1 MQLHVF
7 PESVF
12 DASLHTAILIGLIV
26 TWATTELL
34 GWAFAGFV
42 VAGYASVL
50 ALVAPTV
57 LGVVLIEAILTWG
70 FAWGLT
76 EGLPA
81 AGAYARVFGRERFLL
96 YVLVSLPVRLLVTGV
111 AMPRFEMEILGAG
124 ATDQALGLGWF
135 SVGTVLVPLMAN
147 TFHKT
152 GLVRGLGHLAL
163 QAGLTWVVLAGV
175 LQPFTNFGV
184 GTFAR
189 TLDAVATEPGASG
202 RSVLLLVT
210 TLFIAARANLRFGWD
225 FGGILV
231 PALLAMQLVT
241 PVAILVTLLEVA
253 TVYALYSAVMSLPG
267 LRSLDLEG
275 PRRLVSIF
283 TVTWAWKM
291 GMAWTVSAL
300 DLGWPVESMY
310 GAGYLLTSL
319 IVTRCLKVRS
329 VVKTLVPLLATSVM
343 GGVASVPI
351 AFALGRMPSMTQP
364 EAPALGLP
372 DAIEDALPF
381 LALEVAHR
389 PSIEDPGTRGSMR
402 LPNGATVHRHDQSA
416 CAVEGPHGYGASAG
430 ELFVLRCGGDGPW
443 LWVAAPAGEPDAAW
457 LAGHLATRF
466 PVAGVILS
474 AVDPTRHPTRSS
486 RAAAVRAASE
496 RSALFVAGDQPLW
509 RIEADGR
516 PGIVFE
522 PTDALVA
529 GTLLTDLGLPGVTL
543 MPVASDA
550 AAATLDARRK
560 GDGVLH
566 LDRSFVQ
573 RLRTA
578 PLPEV
583 QDERALDLLL
593 PATTRALGLPKDTPA
608 PPWLYELAD
617 RAGLEVVSELRDGR
631 ATWSIVRRAP
641 HGAEV
646 ERWVFRPSGAPW
658 TVMTA
663 DTVTFPGMRTVADW
677 IGATLDA
684 RVTWIGTPR
693 EPLPPTDVETVRQER
708 PRLARMARALLA
720 PQPGE
725 PPASRDLL
733 VLEASR
739 LDGGPVI
746 VSSGDEGT
754 PEITDAAWATVSR
767 ALAPWPGATRVPAG
781 APEAAWHPTMTTAI
795 SYQRALRPEGA
806 AVLWFPRSTLREV
819 QGAPERETWIA
830 WWTERKVEVLA
841 SPVAY
846 DTTLLDRAG
855 PPCDWA
861 EPWIAPPTEAGW
873 LRVRETGAVRV
884 YTDAL
889 RVLPRVEGC
898 PAPASSAAPTP
909 GGAP

>member
-1 MQLHVF
+1 MQLHLF

-12 DASLHTAILIGLIV
+12 DASLHTAILVGLLV

-42 VAGYASVL
+42 VAGYAAVL

-57 LGVVLIEAILTWG
+57 LGVVLIEAVLTWG

-81 AGAYARVFGRERFLL
+81 LGAYARVFGRERFLL

-111 AMPRFEMEILGAG
+111 AMPRFEAELIGAG
-124 ATDQALGLGWF
+124 AAPHALGLGWF

-163 QAGLTWVVLAGV
+163 QTGITWSFLAFVLSP
-175 LQPFTNFGV
+175 LTNFGV

-210 TLFIAARANLRFGWD
+210 TLFVAARANLRFGWD

-241 PVAILVTLLEVA
+241 PVAIVVTLLEVA
-253 TVYALYSAVMSLPG
+253 TVYALYGAVMALPG
-267 LRSLDLEG
+267 FRSLDLEG

-319 IVTRCLKVRS
+319 IVTRCLKARS
-329 VVKTLVPLLATSVM
+329 VVKTLVPLLSTAVA
-343 GGVASVPI
+343 GGLASVPM

-372 DAIEDALPF
+372 DALEDALPF

-389 PSIEDPGTRGSMR
+389 PSIEDPGARGSMR
-402 LPNGATVHRHDQSA
+402 LPNGATVHRHDGSA
-416 CAVEGPHGYGASAG
+416 CSVEGPHGYGASAG

-474 AVDPTRHPTRSS
+474 AVDPSRHPTRSS
-486 RAAAVRAASE
+486 RAASVRAASE

-509 RIEADGR
+509 RVEADGR

-529 GTLLTDLGLPGVTL
+529 GTLLTQLGLPGVTL
-543 MPVASDA
+543 MPIASEA
-550 AAATLDARRK
+550 AAAALDARRK

-573 RLRTA
+573 RLRAA

-583 QDERALDLLL
+583 QDERLLDLVL
-593 PATTRALGLPKDTPA
+593 PAAVRGLDVARDTAAPA
-608 PPWLYELAD
+608 WLYELAD
-617 RAGLEVVSELRDGR
+617 RAGLGVESAVRDGR
-631 ATWSIVRRAP
+631 ATWSIVRHSP
-641 HGAEV
+641 HGDEV
-646 ERWVFRPSGAPW
+646 ERWVFRPGGAPW

-677 IGATLDA
+677 VGATLDA

-693 EPLPPTDVETVRQER
+693 EPLPPLDVETVRQER

-720 PQPGE
+720 PRPGE
-725 PPASRDLL
+725 PPASRDLV

-739 LDGGPVI
+739 LDQGPVLA
-746 VSSGDEGT
+746 SSGDEGT
-754 PEITDAAWATVSR
+754 PEVTDAQWSALAA
-767 ALAPWPGATRVPAG
+767 ALAPWPGAARIAAG
-781 APEAAWHPTMTTAI
+781 APEAAWHPTMTAAV
-795 SYQRALRPEGA
+795 SYQRALRPQGA
-806 AVLWFPRSTLREV
+806 AVLWFPRAPLRTV
-819 QGAPERETWIA
+819 KGAPERDAWLA
-830 WWTERKVEVLA
+830 WWAERRVDVRPTA
-841 SPVAY
+841 DGYAP
-846 DTTLLDRAG
+846 DLDAQAG
-855 PPCDWA
+855 PPCAWA
-861 EPWIAPPTEAGW
+861 EPWLTPPTEAG
-873 LRVRETGAVRV
+873 LQRVLADGEVRV
-884 YTDAL
+884 YSDAL
-889 RVLPRVEGC
+889 RVFARVDGC
-898 PAPASSAAPTP
+898 ASAAT